1 MKLATLFLVA
11 FSTSAAVP
19 TFTADVAPILYR
31 HCTTCHHAN
40 DIAPMQ
46 LLTYAEVKPWS
57 AAIREAVLTR
67 TMPPWKADPHFGK
80 FSNDSRLTETEIATL
95 KAWAD
100 NGKPEGDPA
109 KLPSAPVYT
118 AGWQAGKPDVVFTI
132 PRQELKASGR

>member
-1 MKLATLFLVA
+1 
-11 FSTSAAVP
+11 
-19 TFTADVAPILYR
+19 
-31 HCTTCHHAN
+31 
-40 DIAPMQ
+40 MQ

-67 TMPPWKADPHFGK
+67 TMPPWKADPHFGR

-118 AGWQAGKPDVVFTI
+118 AGWQAGNPDVVFTI
-132 PRQELKASGR
+132 PRQELKASGDDEYVYITVPTNFTGTGGSPRPSYVLGI